1 MSVLRRGLQELD
13 VAPPPGFAW
22 TLKCIRSGAA
32 SAAAAIDISLSKIRR
47 QGDWSASS
55 MVPER
60 KYIDAMVVSTD
71 AARRFF
77 GWLSHGA

>member
-1 MSVLRRGLQELD
+1 MRILPYMDDYLAL
-13 VAPPPGFAW
+13 F
-22 TLKCIRSGAA
+22 RSR
-32 SAAAAIDISLSKIRR
+32 SAALAGAR
-47 QGDWSASS
+47 QFQT
-55 MVPER
+55 MPER